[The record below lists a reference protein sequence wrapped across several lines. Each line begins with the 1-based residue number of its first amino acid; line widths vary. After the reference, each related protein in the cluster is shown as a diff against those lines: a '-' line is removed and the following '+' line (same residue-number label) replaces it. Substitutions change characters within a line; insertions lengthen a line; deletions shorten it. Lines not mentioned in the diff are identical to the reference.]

1 VPGGAGW
8 WCVPE
13 MDAAME
19 KALAELETERRKQ
32 YLQEAVKTLRDSW
45 NMASLVS
52 TPQFN
57 IYTPKV
63 QGFQWTTP
71 TYCSLDSVYLVE

>member
-1 VPGGAGW
+1 
-8 WCVPE
+8 
-13 MDAAME
+13 ME

-57 IYTPKV
+57 TYTPKV